1 MSDAAP
7 AILIVFITIL
17 RKSLSPIQLCPDYHS
32 ASLTTFPQ
40 CLPWVSSWSPAA
52 ALTSSSTSAS
62 LFSVTSR
69 GIFMHST
76 LNTSTSIAARNGD
89 SASSLLNRRQV
100 FIQRE
105 SRVAGEYM
113 EQSRQDWVGGLVK
126 VAWIWQDE
134 SENGDGDQRS
144 G

>member
-1 MSDAAP
+1 
-7 AILIVFITIL
+7 
-17 RKSLSPIQLCPDYHS
+17 
-32 ASLTTFPQ
+32 
-40 CLPWVSSWSPAA
+40 
-52 ALTSSSTSAS
+52 
-62 LFSVTSR
+62 
-69 GIFMHST
+69 MHST
-76 LNTSTSIAARNGD
+76 SNTFTSIAASKVD